1 MRKALLFLA
10 ALVALAT
17 SAVPAFA
24 LNPQPLPPGVHAY
37 EPPDPCLK
45 YHNQRARAR
54 CYALHPKPKFCD
66 GSVHCGKGTVAPYDV
81 HTGQSSGKRQH

>member
-10 ALVALAT
+10 TLFALAT

-24 LNPQPLPPGVHAY
+24 LNPQPLPPGIHAY

-45 YHNQRARAR
+45 YHSQRARAR

-66 GSVHCGKGTVAPYDV
+66 GSVRCGKGTAAPDV
-81 HTGQSSGKRQH
+81 GQSSGKRQH